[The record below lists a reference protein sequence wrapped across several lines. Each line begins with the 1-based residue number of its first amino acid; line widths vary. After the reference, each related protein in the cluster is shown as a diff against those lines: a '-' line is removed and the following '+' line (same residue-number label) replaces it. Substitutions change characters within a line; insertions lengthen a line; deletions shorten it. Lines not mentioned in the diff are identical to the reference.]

1 MRPVGIVLF
10 VGLNVIYI
18 VNEMISLIQ
27 HKQVL
32 PFWGIKV
39 SPTFFVSRCCNKNR
53 DFVFKLL
60 LFRENVYDRVFAI
73 ALILKSHKA
82 ENCSLFVIITAY
94 IYMIFFVLRN

>member
-32 PFWGIKV
+32 PFWESKY
-39 SPTFFVSRCCNKNR
+39 
-53 DFVFKLL
+53 LL
-60 LFRENVYDRVFAI
+60 L
-73 ALILKSHKA
+73 
-82 ENCSLFVIITAY
+82 SLFPVVVIRIVTLY
-94 IYMIFFVLRN
+94 LNSCYSGKMYTIVSLL